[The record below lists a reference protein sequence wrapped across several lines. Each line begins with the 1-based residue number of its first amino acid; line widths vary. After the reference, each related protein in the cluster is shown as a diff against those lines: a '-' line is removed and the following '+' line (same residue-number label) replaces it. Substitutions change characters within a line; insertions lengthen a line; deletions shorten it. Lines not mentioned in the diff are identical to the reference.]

1 MATKVIYFSIGG
13 HDEQAEFS
21 ADDTTENV
29 KGAALEFFDALV
41 CYFSCTADD

>member
-21 ADDTTENV
+21 SEDTAENV
-29 KGAALEFFDALV
+29 KGAFH
-41 CYFSCTADD
+41 FSVIREIFS